1 MNKVSEN
8 LKESHNV
15 HVTPDE
21 CSRKKR
27 RLDEKYRRNSPGLFT
42 KHMAFLRGDSDKCPT
57 FQAEPSLEEDVLA
70 KVTFTK
76 GAVMDTA
83 TIYSLIDVWD
93 DMKDEYYKAHKD
105 NQFYW
110 KISAQMVLRGKKFS
124 PSACQNKMNLLLS
137 EYKAYNTGFT
147 DSQEEPRGELK
158 DSSQHQCENQNSA
171 NEEGNWENPPPFSKL
186 SHESFAELAIK
197 GCAKTH
203 VAIFSLPSLALEC
216 MKYGSEGWFNSNDK
230 TIFND
235 LWIVPTRINEG
246 HWIVVID
253 LGRRVH

>member
-137 EYKAYNTGFT
+137 EYKAYNTALKRSG
-147 DSQEEPRGELK
+147 SGRPRHWEFYEALK
-158 DSSQHQCENQNSA
+158 PILQSMVSVD
-171 NEEGNWENPPPFSKL
+171 
-186 SHESFAELAIK
+186 AELTYSA
-197 GCAKTH
+197 G
-203 VAIFSLPSLALEC
+203 VAVAQTTNPHIHA
-216 MKYGSEGWFNSNDK
+216 GSSTSSNVRWGKEDQ
-230 TIFND
+230 
-235 LWIVPTRINEG
+235 LING
-246 HWIVVID
+246 
-253 LGRRVH
+253 